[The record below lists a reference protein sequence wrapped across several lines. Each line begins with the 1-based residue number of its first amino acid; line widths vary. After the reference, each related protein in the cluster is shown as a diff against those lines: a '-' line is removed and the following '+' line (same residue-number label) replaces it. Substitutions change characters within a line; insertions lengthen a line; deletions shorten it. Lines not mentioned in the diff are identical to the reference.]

1 MWHNLGIT
9 PSEALWVVLSAL
21 GIYAAFSLLVR
32 GLGQRALASWSTL
45 DRAIVIALGGVLGRV
60 VLGYTPTLAAGV
72 IGLATMFGMLRL
84 EGYLRRSR
92 HGAYLSSRPILL
104 MAGSE
109 VVQEG
114 LQKAHILEEEL
125 FFKLRQSGIR
135 NLTEVAAAILEPTGE
150 VSVLRRG
157 ELIAPQLL
165 LRVTNASRIPREL
178 VLPE

>member
-1 MWHNLGIT
+1 
-9 PSEALWVVLSAL
+9 
-21 GIYAAFSLLVR
+21 
-32 GLGQRALASWSTL
+32 
-45 DRAIVIALGGVLGRV
+45 
-60 VLGYTPTLAAGV
+60 
-72 IGLATMFGMLRL
+72 MLRL